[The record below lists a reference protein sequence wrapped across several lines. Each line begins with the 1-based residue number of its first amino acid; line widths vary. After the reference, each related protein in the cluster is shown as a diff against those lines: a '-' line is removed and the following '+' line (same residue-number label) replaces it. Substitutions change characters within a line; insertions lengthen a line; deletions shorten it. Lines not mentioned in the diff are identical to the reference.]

1 MKKTL
6 LSILI
11 IAALAIPSF
20 AIGSVPI
27 SVWLGAGGGNFGVE
41 GVAGA
46 DIGISFPTLPTFY
59 IEGESSGMLLP
70 LGIVN
75 LSASV
80 NRVGIGFKFNII
92 GEAVKLR
99 LSAGSAT
106 VNASNVTPWGTG
118 EIERNNQG
126 TYISVG
132 PEFSILGFGAILKGT
147 FTKIDAGMISEVNLS
162 LLASF

>member
-1 MKKTL
+1 MKKYL
-6 LSILI
+6 LLILCVV
-11 IAALAIPSF
+11 LFSSPSF
-20 AIGSVPI
+20 AIGPVPF
-27 SVWLGAGGGNFGVE
+27 SVWLGAGAGNFGAE
-41 GVAGA
+41 GVAGI
-46 DIGISFPTLPTFY
+46 DVGVSIPTLPTFY

-75 LSASV
+75 LTASV
-80 NRVGIGFKFNII
+80 NRVGIGFKFDII

-132 PEFSILGFGAILKGT
+132 PEFSILGLGAILKGT
-147 FTKIDAGMISEVNLS
+147 FTKIDSGMISEVNLS
-162 LLASF
+162 MLASF

>member
-1 MKKTL
+1 MKKYLLLVLCTL
-6 LSILI
+6 LLSSQ
-11 IAALAIPSF
+11 AF
-20 AIGSVPI
+20 AIGPIPI
-27 SVWLGAGGGNFGVE
+27 SVWLGAGGGNFGVD

-46 DIGISFPTLPTFY
+46 DIGISIPTLPTFY

-70 LGIVN
+70 LGMAN
-75 LSASV
+75 LTASV
-80 NRVGIGFKFNII
+80 NRLGIGFKFNII
-92 GEAVKLR
+92 GEMVKLR

-106 VNASNVTPWGTG
+106 VNASNVTSWGSS

-132 PEFSILGFGAILKGT
+132 PEFSLLGLGAILKGT